1 MTKNNKRSN
10 RSVTVNFKSKS
21 KYYSLI
27 ENAEAFIGFV
37 TAFILSA
44 GCLRHYEGCGGKGS
58 LTRHSHYVRVRLNGV
73 PIWRVQCTECGAV
86 FTILPHFVLRYRKM
100 SPGTAEK
107 ALTALSGGLSLEICA
122 VIPNISPMSVY
133 RLICSLGK
141 NCMISLLTR
150 CGLSLP
156 EYFCADEKHSLR
168 LGEKVYLT
176 TTVKGHLI
184 RYPGYTGDKSAASS
198 EQSYRLFQ
206 QAGLRIRPSW
216 KVGGIL
222 TDGFE
227 STIGSMKKLFPGA
240 VIGNCI
246 LHAARKVCQKPA
258 GIPAADRDHLSRQFY
273 NIFRQS
279 REKKGLKVFSFGQK
293 LRRFAEKVGETAGTA
308 GKERISERVKRK
320 KAGRFNLF
328 KSPDMP
334 VTTSRIDQAHNAI
347 DRKLF
352 MMKGFHHPEGSQK
365 YFLNGLA
372 ILYNFIPYQR
382 RAEHAGQCGVET
394 EGGKLPAENRFLSLQ
409 ILTSGGLQG
418 VTTKFGGVWQISTSG
433 FSFYCQIENSAL
445 RI

>member
-27 ENAEAFIGFV
+27 ENAKAFIEFV
-37 TAFILSA
+37 TAFILSV
-44 GCLRHYEGCGGKGS
+44 GCLRHYEGCSGKCS

-100 SPGTAEK
+100 SPGDAEK
-107 ALTALSGGLSLEICA
+107 ALMALSGGLSLEICA
-122 VIPNISPMSVY
+122 VILNISPMSVY

-141 NCMISLLTR
+141 NCLISLLTR

-156 EYFCADEKHSLR
+156 EHFCADEKHSYC

-176 TTVKGHLI
+176 TIVKGHLI
-184 RYPGYTGDKSAASS
+184 WYLGYIGDKSAASF
-198 EQSYRLFQ
+198 EQSYKLFQ
-206 QAGLRIRPSW
+206 QAGLRINPSW
-216 KVGGIL
+216 KVRGIL

-227 STIGSMKKLFPGA
+227 STISSMKKLFPGA

-246 LHAARKVCQKPA
+246 LHAARKVCQKLA
-258 GIPAADRDHLSRQFY
+258 GIPASVREYLSRQFY
-273 NIFRQS
+273 NIFEQS

-293 LRRFAEKVGETAGTA
+293 LRRFAEKVGDTVGIAGR
-308 GKERISERVKRK
+308 ERISEWIKRK
-320 KAGRFNLF
+320 KTGWFNLF
-328 KSPDMP
+328 QSPDMP
-334 VTTSRIDQAHNAI
+334 VTSVRIDQAHNAI

-352 MMKGFHHPEGSQK
+352 MMKGFHHPEGNQR

-382 RAEHAGQCGVET
+382 RAKHAGQCGVET
-394 EGGKLPAENRFLSLQ
+394 EGGKLPAENWFLSLQ
-409 ILTSGGLQG
+409 ILTSGGFQ
-418 VTTKFGGVWQISTSG
+418 
-433 FSFYCQIENSAL
+433 
-445 RI
+445 